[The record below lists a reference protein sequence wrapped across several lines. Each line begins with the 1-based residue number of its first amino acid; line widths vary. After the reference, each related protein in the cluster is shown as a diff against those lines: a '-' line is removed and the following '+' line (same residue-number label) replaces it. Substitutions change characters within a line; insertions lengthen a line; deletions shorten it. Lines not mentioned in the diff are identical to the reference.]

1 MEAKFELKAGAL
13 VSLLIDS
20 IESGRDI
27 LDEINYVVQD
37 LDMTDDAYDITLA
50 LASLAS
56 TVVIVLSTVVDKDP
70 RELWAAM
77 MESDNIEW
85 DEES

>member
-1 MEAKFELKAGAL
+1 
-13 VSLLIDS
+13 
-20 IESGRDI
+20 
-27 LDEINYVVQD
+27 
-37 LDMTDDAYDITLA
+37 LA